1 MREVDGRLYVEKQEV
16 ARRLLHSA
24 IRNIFNG
31 ECPIATHVLIG
42 SATTLMHEYAKA
54 NGKDLAL
61 DVEKYVH
68 AEFKKGF
75 AQAMKSHYNFFK
87 HANHDADLAIDITN
101 ISEVNEVAVYG
112 AIIEY
117 WNIFP
122 DRPHQMQLF
131 FSIATIMYPDLF
143 NWDTLG
149 AEFPEVERHRLELA
163 SRSRGELC
171 SLARDALAQGLTQV
185 ERTSETAPIF
195 KTDSAHYDG
204 PPHRDMF
211 KRRL

>member
-1 MREVDGRLYVEKQEV
+1 MREVDGRLYVEKHEV

-42 SATTLMHEYAKA
+42 SATTLMHEYAEA
-54 NGKDLAL
+54 NGIDLAL
-61 DVEKYVH
+61 DVEKHVQ
-68 AEFKKGF
+68 AEYKKGF

-87 HANHDADLAIDITN
+87 HANHDAELAIDITN

-112 AIIEY
+112 AIVEY
-117 WNIFP
+117 WNIFS

-131 FSIATIMYPDLF
+131 FSIATIIYPDLF
-143 NWDTLG
+143 NWGSLD
-149 AEFPEVERHRLELA
+149 AEFPEVKSQRLELA
-163 SRSRGELC
+163 NRSRSELF

-195 KTDSAHYDG
+195 KMVIAHYEG